1 MKKYIIEENFPET
14 WEELIT
20 CCEELNSRTKNIGI
34 YGPQGF
40 IKVGGITFYR
50 SGTIDSGCY
59 EMLIFNKEYYE
70 IWIIIKF
77 LAYKKEHNNGK

>member
-1 MKKYIIEENFPET
+1 MKKYIIEENVPET

-20 CCEELNSRTKNIGI
+20 CCKELNSKTKNIGI
-34 YGPQGF
+34 YESQGF
-40 IKVGGITFYR
+40 IKVHGITFYK
-50 SGTIDSGCY
+50 SGTIDSGSY

-77 LAYKKEHNNGK
+77 LANKKEK